1 MYIIEREI
9 TMEKLNKQFKEL
21 LASQRHMEQ
30 VHLEHSDILVR
41 LENAKRNYHFQL
53 EKYNKLLESVEHYKL
68 SELEKRNDELWMYEK
83 EDSAYMEITFHNI
96 VNHYA
101 EQGFEFSSRIEH
113 WSSECM
119 ITIST
124 TDKSLEQEIEDGCA
138 NVYRHAK
145 GLLGYFKGGF

>member
-1 MYIIEREI
+1 
-9 TMEKLNKQFKEL
+9 MEKLNKQFKEL
-21 LASQRHMEQ
+21 LASRRHMEQ

-53 EKYNKLLESVEHYKL
+53 EEYNKSLESVEHYKL

-113 WSSECM
+113 WNGECVC
-119 ITIST
+119 II
-124 TDKSLEQEIEDGCA
+124 DVANFELEQKLEDGCA
-138 NVYRHAK
+138 NMYGHAK
-145 GLLGYFKGGF
+145 GLLGYFKGGY